1 MRFYARLIHSS
12 ARRASCQIP
21 PPQVIGYH
29 LNSHPYLQSLINRS
43 VFLRLSY
50 ISRSRFP
57 RVLCVSPNRFLSGW
71 THENDDPHGR
81 RKIYL
86 NFRSAIAKGD
96 AVSATKHYAD
106 LAAYNF
112 VMKSSDLR
120 SLLTLNW
127 RKYAIHLSEHFYPSR
142 PIRTAINELMS
153 QDGMWESF
161 DLRLFVGLADY
172 KNDPKLMYDL
182 YKEMRKQHM
191 MPTRAAIFEKMF
203 RCLERNDCLDE
214 AFEVLKDMTARQF
227 NPPHYT
233 VERALTRLLEIV
245 GQGGEA
251 FHKAVWS
258 YKHAKEV
265 NVIFSSTYYK
275 KFIRTV
281 AARYPLL
288 AKRALEDMVSD
299 RNEPSQGDYDE
310 VLNNLVRRKC
320 NPESVSV
327 YKEMRE
333 KKMMPSKSSFTHL
346 LDVVGRFGNT
356 EVLNLVY
363 RDLMEIY
370 YKNEVDDDGKLLLD
384 DIRKL
389 ILDME
394 KNEEDVMKHVY
405 DHHKQVKK
413 YPLSL
418 VPVFQSLFVKGEDK
432 KVYSKLV
439 NLIENGY
446 IIHSDLSH
454 YIIAQFVWRGQ
465 LPFAESLL
473 LSFPRFITPPRYTY
487 SMVANAFIQQNNHP
501 KAERIL
507 HEMIGAGHTIDHLI
521 LCEMIKKY
529 TRVRDTS
536 PIKYLIKLLED
547 ARTKQMDYTSASV
560 LLEVYSTQGDIDKA
574 SEIWNI
580 LYTKYND
587 RSLNAAL
594 SMMLDT
600 IRSHGDLK
608 SLKELW
614 SIVVREKKIV
624 LSSANYHSYIKTLI
638 RFNLVNEAIDALTI
652 DMSYESITPAIGTVD
667 RVLRALDHPS
677 RRSVKVWEMVRDRW
691 PRIEREWQAAKHH
704 NMGIV
709 DVEMRKPPKKAAVFN
724 EDNARKKYESEDYV
738 NGNYIRTLNR
748 RMDRLSDRNDVRRR
762 DSEWEDESLRK
773 DVEGTSRRDYG
784 HARVERERT
793 GRRNDWD
800 DDMRVNKDTE
810 RNERGHYR
818 EEDRRIRKDVERTDD
833 IQQIADSQDIILA
846 DIQARP
852 KEKMLYRQNRQR
864 I

>member
-1 MRFYARLIHSS
+1 MSFYARLTHSS
-12 ARRASCQIP
+12 ARKASCRVPTPQI
-21 PPQVIGYH
+21 IGCY
-29 LNSHPYLQSLINRS
+29 LNSQPYLQSLINRS
-43 VFLRLSY
+43 VFLRLSC
-50 ISRSRFP
+50 ISPPFSRFP
-57 RVLCVSPNRFLSGW
+57 RILCFSPNRFLSGLA
-71 THENDDPHGR
+71 NDKDDPHER

-86 NFRSAIAKGD
+86 NFRSALAKGD
-96 AVSATKHYAD
+96 AVSATEHYTALAD
-106 LAAYNF
+106 YNF
-112 VMKSSDLR
+112 VMKASDLR
-120 SLLTLNW
+120 SFLLLNW
-127 RKYAIHLSEHFYPSR
+127 RKNAIQLNERFYPSR
-142 PIRTAINELMS
+142 PIRIAINELMS
-153 QDGMWESF
+153 QDDTWEAF

-191 MPTRAAIFEKMF
+191 MPTRATIFEKMF
-203 RCLERNDCLDE
+203 KCLERNDCLDE

-227 NPPHYT
+227 NPPHYSI
-233 VERALTRLLEIV
+233 EKALTRLLENV

-258 YKHAKEV
+258 YKHAKEI

-288 AKRALEDMVSD
+288 AKRALDDMVND
-299 RNEPSQGDYDE
+299 KNEPSQGDYDE

-327 YKEMRE
+327 YREMRE

-346 LDVVGRFGNT
+346 LDVVGRFGNA
-356 EVLNLVY
+356 EVLDLVY

-370 YKNEVDDDGKLLLD
+370 YKNEVDDNGRLLLD
-384 DIRKL
+384 GIKEL

-405 DHHKQVKK
+405 EHHNEVKK

-439 NLIENGY
+439 NLIENGFV
-446 IIHSDLSH
+446 IHSDLSH
-454 YIIAQFVWRGQ
+454 YIIAQFVWRDQ

-487 SMVANAFIQQNNHP
+487 SMVANALIQQNNHP

-507 HEMIGAGHTIDHLI
+507 HEMIRAGHSIDHLI

-560 LLEVYSTQGDIDKA
+560 LLEVYSTQGDVDKA

-594 SMMLDT
+594 SMTLDT
-600 IRSHGDLK
+600 IRSHGNLK
-608 SLKELW
+608 SFKELW
-614 SIVVREKKIV
+614 STVVREKKIV

-638 RFNLVNEAIDALTI
+638 RFNLVNEAVDALTV
-652 DMSYESITPAIGTVD
+652 DMSYESITPSIGTVD
-667 RVLRALDHPS
+667 RVLRALEHPS
-677 RRSVKVWEMVRDRW
+677 KRSVKVWEMVRERW
-691 PRIEREWQAAKHH
+691 PRIEREWQAAKQH
-704 NMGIV
+704 NVDIV
-709 DVEMRKPPKKAAVFN
+709 DVRMRKLPKNVAVFN
-724 EDNARKKYESEDYV
+724 EDKARKEYTNERHPTESEDNLRRHR
-738 NGNYIRTLNR
+738 NGSRDNDRDRYKDWDRHKDRHKDRDTDRDSGVENYNRSLNR
-748 RMDRLSDRNDVRRR
+748 RTERLSDRND
-762 DSEWEDESLRK
+762 SEWEER
-773 DVEGTSRRDYG
+773 TSRRDYG
-784 HARVERERT
+784 HARIKMERT
-793 GRRNDWD
+793 DRRNDWD
-800 DDMRVNKDTE
+800 DDMRVNKDTKE
-810 RNERGHYR
+810 AREYYR
-818 EEDRRIRKDVERTDD
+818 RMMAE
-833 IQQIADSQDIILA
+833 
-846 DIQARP
+846 
-852 KEKMLYRQNRQR
+852 
-864 I
+864 